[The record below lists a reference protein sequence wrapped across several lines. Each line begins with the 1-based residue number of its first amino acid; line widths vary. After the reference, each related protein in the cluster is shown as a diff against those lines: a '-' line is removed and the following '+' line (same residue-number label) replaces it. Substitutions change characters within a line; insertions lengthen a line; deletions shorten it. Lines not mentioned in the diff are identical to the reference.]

1 MAKKKKKAFW
11 RRRSTRV
18 SIRAAKTR
26 VYVVQPGDSLSKI
39 AKKQLG
45 DASRWRE
52 IAELNKIKDPDLI
65 RPGQELIVAAKR
77 PGVAGELPGEGG
89 GTVPR

>member
-18 SIRAAKTR
+18 SIRAAKER

-39 AKKQLG
+39 AKKELG
-45 DASRWRE
+45 DASRWPE
-52 IAELNKIKDPDLI
+52 IAELNKIKDPNLI
-65 RPGQELIVAAKR
+65 RPGQKLKMAA
-77 PGVAGELPGEGG
+77 ELPGEGG
-89 GTVPR
+89 IVPR